1 MLINK
6 NIKVSTSEKTIKKV
20 VKLMLKLYLDNDT
33 LMKKATPVGFEP
45 TQPGACSL
53 QTENASTSAR
63 TSPVLND

>member
-6 NIKVSTSEKTIKKV
+6 NNKVSTSEKTIKKV

-45 TQPGACSL
+45 TLLKIG
-53 QTENASTSAR
+53 NHFIIR
-63 TSPVLND
+63 NHFLNVK